1 MRRTFILGVV
11 SSLALTSA
19 ATAEIRIAYIYGK
32 TGALE
37 AYAMQS
43 HDGLLLG
50 LIAIPSTSSW
60 LTLTVSRL
68 AVSMRSL
75 SCRRA

>member
-11 SSLALTSA
+11 SSLVLTSA
-19 ATAEIRIAYIYGK
+19 ATAEIRIAHIYGK

-50 LIAIPSTSSW
+50 LEYVFDGTME
-60 LTLTVSRL
+60 TDGE
-68 AVSMRSL
+68 
-75 SCRRA
+75 